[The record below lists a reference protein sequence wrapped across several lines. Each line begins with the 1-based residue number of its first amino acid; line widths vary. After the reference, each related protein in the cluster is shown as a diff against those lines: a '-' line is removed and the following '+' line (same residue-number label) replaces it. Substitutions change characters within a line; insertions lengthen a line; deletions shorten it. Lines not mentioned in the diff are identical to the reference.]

1 MYHEARERLSGKN
14 PGISICMYVHSS
26 ECMSAAQLTRGYLPQ
41 CTSPHKHVRGCMMP
55 FRKGL
60 LTVKRLETLRGGGN
74 ANASLLSSILL
85 LSLSKHLSWIIK
97 TGKLL
102 KWSHFDMQ
110 KKFWE
115 TCSVGGFHF
124 FASF

>member
-1 MYHEARERLSGKN
+1 MYLSSQARQG
-14 PGISICMYVHSS
+14 VHDAVSKKPSDS
-26 ECMSAAQLTRGYLPQ
+26 EKT
-41 CTSPHKHVRGCMMP
+41 
-55 FRKGL
+55 
-60 LTVKRLETLRGGGN
+60 LETLRGGGN

>member
-1 MYHEARERLSGKN
+1 MYLSSQAHQG
-14 PGISICMYVHSS
+14 VHDAVSKKPSDS
-26 ECMSAAQLTRGYLPQ
+26 EKT
-41 CTSPHKHVRGCMMP
+41 
-55 FRKGL
+55 
-60 LTVKRLETLRGGGN
+60 LETLRGGGH

-115 TCSVGGFHF
+115 TCSVGGSISSLLFNVQLLSRANPMAVSGF
-124 FASF
+124 FAHLH